1 MKTIKELLD
10 IKYPML
16 QGPMANIT
24 NGAFAAH
31 ISNLGIIGN
40 IASASMNAE
49 KLEEEI
55 KIAQDI
61 TNRAFAV
68 NIMLMNPHCDD
79 LIDVVVKYGVKVVT
93 TGAGNPE
100 KYMSQLKEAGVIVIP
115 VIPSV
120 ALAKRMERYG
130 ADAIIAEGTEAG
142 GHIGE
147 LTTMAL
153 IPQVVDSVNIPVI
166 AAGGIATGKQVAA
179 AFALGAKGVQTG
191 TAFLVS
197 EECPIHDNYK
207 HALIKAKDT
216 DTVVTGRIAPG
227 AAPVRI
233 IKNQMAR
240 EFVKLEKEGKTMEE
254 LEHFTLGALRKSAVD
269 GDVVTGSVMAGQV
282 AGMLKAIQPAQAII
296 EDIFAE
302 AKDVLNGMKAL
313 EF

>member
-1 MKTIKELLD
+1 MNTIKELLN

-24 NGAFAAH
+24 NGAFAAT

-55 KIAQDI
+55 KIAQNI
-61 TNRAFAV
+61 TDRAFAV

-79 LIDVVVKYGVKVVT
+79 LVDIIVKYGVKVVT

-100 KYMSQLKEAGVIVIP
+100 KYMSKLKEAGVIVIP

-130 ADAIIAEGTEAG
+130 ADAIVAEGTEAG

-147 LTTMAL
+147 LTTMSL
-153 IPQVVDSVNIPVI
+153 IPQVVEAVNIPVI
-166 AAGGIATGKQVAA
+166 AAGGIATGRQVAA
-179 AFALGAKGVQTG
+179 AFSLGASGVQTG

-197 EECPIHDNYK
+197 EECPIHENYK
-207 HALIKAKDT
+207 NALIKAKDT
-216 DTVVTGRIAPG
+216 DTIVTGRIAKG

-269 GDVVTGSVMAGQV
+269 GDVVNGSVMAGQV
-282 AGMLKAIQPAQAII
+282 AGMLTEIRPAKDII
-296 EDIFAE
+296 ESIFNE
-302 AKDVLNGMKAL
+302 AKAVLNEMRSL